1 VQAYVLEVEN
11 TVLGCQ
17 SSSEAFRVT
26 LSVNFKQYNIVQGGK
41 GAIVTS
47 ISMDDLA
54 ETSIRNALA
63 AVKDKLVS
71 GRKKLLFLQLPGPDE
86 IA

>member
-1 VQAYVLEVEN
+1 
-11 TVLGCQ
+11 
-17 SSSEAFRVT
+17 
-26 LSVNFKQYNIVQGGK
+26 
-41 GAIVTS
+41 
-47 ISMDDLA
+47 MDDLA

-86 IA
+86 IAYPMFKDMADREFGL